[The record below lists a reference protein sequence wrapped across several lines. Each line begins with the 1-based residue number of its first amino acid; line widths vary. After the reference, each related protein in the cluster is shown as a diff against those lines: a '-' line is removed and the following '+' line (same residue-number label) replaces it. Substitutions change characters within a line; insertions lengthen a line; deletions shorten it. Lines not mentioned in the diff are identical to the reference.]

1 MKIKKIKSI
10 LGDLYELILSE
21 VFYNTEWDFEDLM
34 DEEDSENLTSQDD
47 YLTAINIIRKKIHK
61 DIFNS
66 NSITLPE
73 SNMTNGKY
81 RDGRPTQQFCV
92 IPNTEGNKKAIKHW
106 NKLATEQNSRYRFK
120 TRYRCPKEGVSYG
133 TYGGVDAKDAEGLGV
148 YIDDVKANYNSTIN
162 DRLRRENMELKR
174 ALNDM
179 ERIINNTRK
188 ED

>member
-1 MKIKKIKSI
+1 MKIKKIIKI
-10 LGDLYELILSE
+10 LEMIQEYIGSGIFSDSNN
-21 VFYNTEWDFEDLM
+21 VF
-34 DEEDSENLTSQDD
+34 DEAD
-47 YLTAINIIRKKIHK
+47 YLYALACAIN
-61 DIFNS
+61 DVDS
-66 NSITLPE
+66 NSIRLPE

-81 RDGRPTQQFCV
+81 RDNRPTQQFCV
-92 IPNTEGNKKAIKHW
+92 IPNTEANKKAIKHW

-120 TRYRCPKEGVSYG
+120 TRYRCPKEGVAYG
-133 TYGGVDAKDAEGLGV
+133 TYGGVDAKDAEGLGI

-188 ED
+188 GD